1 MRTQPAHS
9 SLVTRLESC
18 CTGRM
23 FSRSRHRA
31 PADSV
36 VPHVSGLLGVST
48 AQTDVTMSG
57 RLKTAFRRLGE
68 QRRLRRIETL
78 ESKIAAKENLRDF
91 RRSSGDEGGGAGMIG
106 L

>member
-1 MRTQPAHS
+1 
-9 SLVTRLESC
+9 
-18 CTGRM
+18 
-23 FSRSRHRA
+23 
-31 PADSV
+31 
-36 VPHVSGLLGVST
+36 
-48 AQTDVTMSG
+48 MSG